1 MTERSADTIAG
12 RIQQAMAARG
22 VQPRDLAMALGAR
35 HWSTAYRVMSG
46 ATGDSLTSTIVDVCR
61 VLDVSPDEL
70 LGVTQPSLAPETL
83 ALLEAAR
90 GLPEPD
96 QWLVVDLVRVLRRKR
111 SGAPA
116 RDEGRDEG

>member
-1 MTERSADTIAG
+1 MTERSADTIAD

-22 VQPRDLAMALGAR
+22 VQPRDLAMDLGTR

-46 ATGDSLTSTIVDVCR
+46 ATADSLTSTIVDICR

-70 LGVTQPSLAPETL
+70 LGVTPPSLAPETH

-111 SGAPA
+111 TGAPSP
-116 RDEGRDEG
+116 DEG